1 MLPLRDTIP
10 SKRVPLV
17 NWSLIGLNAL
27 AFLYQLQLSPEEMM
41 ALYAQYAVIPGN
53 YLESGTGLVGGFSVG
68 ALIPFVSCMFLHGGW
83 GHILG
88 NMLTLYIFG
97 DNVEDRMGHANY
109 LLFYLLCGF
118 AASATHVALNASS
131 PIPVIG
137 ASGAISGVMAAYMFL
152 YPQSKILM
160 LFPIVIIP
168 FFFHIRAYLYLGFW
182 FLLQLYNGFSD
193 LTGPESNGGVA
204 FFAHVGGFVAG
215 MILFKPFLDR
225 KYKKEV
231 RLESMRKKYPQ
242 HISYENDRYYG
253 RNTWR

>member
-10 SKRVPLV
+10 SKRTPIE
-17 NWSLIGLNAL
+17 NWSLIILNIF
-27 AFLYQLQLSPEEMM
+27 AFIYQLQLSEEGMM
-41 ALYAQYAVIPGN
+41 ALYTNFAVIPGN
-53 YLESGTGLVGGFSVG
+53 YLQPGSGWMLSLSFMDM
-68 ALIPFVSCMFLHGGW
+68 IPFVSCMFLHGGW

-97 DNVEDRMGHANY
+97 DNVEDRMGHGNY

-118 AASATHVALNASS
+118 AASATHVALNAGS
-131 PIPVIG
+131 PVPVIG

-160 LFPIVIIP
+160 LFPIFIIP

-225 KYKKEV
+225 GYEKNTRREA
-231 RLESMRKKYPQ
+231 MKKYPQ
-242 HISYENDRYYG
+242 HISYENDRYWG